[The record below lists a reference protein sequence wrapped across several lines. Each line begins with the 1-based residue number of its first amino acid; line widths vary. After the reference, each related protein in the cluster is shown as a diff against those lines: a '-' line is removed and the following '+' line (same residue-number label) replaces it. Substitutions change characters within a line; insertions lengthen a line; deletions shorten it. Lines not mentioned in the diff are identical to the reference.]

1 MRKQLVCC
9 QLGAEFT
16 LLVGKFAAGTDEENW
31 LSARQ
36 ASLSTLC
43 TYLLWQKKKT
53 LKTQCT
59 MKCMREWGGCG
70 GEARSC
76 WKAGKTTPQMEWK
89 IWNVFAIL
97 KEIGLRCA
105 HIFFLPFPFFF
116 VSINLECLSH
126 RWHFH
131 CVQNKLYI
139 SLSSLKSRWRRKV
152 CLGVAPETFG
162 VFEVRATTAAQRERF
177 ANNNTAEAESLSGW
191 MEMKTLLTLLYN
203 RATWYSSFQIHE
215 TFSLFCARSLRWAGS
230 WPARL
235 FKMLIWICQKNCCLF
250 KMTIA
255 INSA

>member
-43 TYLLWQKKKT
+43 TYLLWQKKKNFENT
-53 LKTQCT
+53 MHNEMHARVGGGRQEAVGKLAKRRRRWSEKYGTCLRSLKRLVCVVL
-59 MKCMREWGGCG
+59 M
-70 GEARSC
+70 
-76 WKAGKTTPQMEWK
+76 
-89 IWNVFAIL
+89 
-97 KEIGLRCA
+97 
-105 HIFFLPFPFFF
+105 FFFFPSPFFF

-203 RATWYSSFQIHE
+203 RATWYSSFQIHG

-235 FKMLIWICQKNCCLF
+235 FKMLIWNCQKNCCLF

>member
-1 MRKQLVCC
+1 MQ
-9 QLGAEFT
+9 
-16 LLVGKFAAGTDEENW
+16 
-31 LSARQ
+31 
-36 ASLSTLC
+36 
-43 TYLLWQKKKT
+43 
-53 LKTQCT
+53 
-59 MKCMREWGGCG
+59 EWGGGAG
-70 GEARSC
+70 GRQEAVGKLAKRRRRWSEKYGTCLRS
-76 WKAGKTTPQMEWK
+76 
-89 IWNVFAIL
+89 L
-97 KEIGLRCA
+97 KRLVCVVLM
-105 HIFFLPFPFFF
+105 FFFFPSPFFF

-203 RATWYSSFQIHE
+203 RATWYGSFQIHE

-235 FKMLIWICQKNCCLF
+235 FKMLIWICQKKLLSFQNDHCDKLGLI
-250 KMTIA
+250 TIPTMWGEDKLWST
-255 INSA
+255 ILIRRSEREKGKITHSESATIVIVIQKSGIMM